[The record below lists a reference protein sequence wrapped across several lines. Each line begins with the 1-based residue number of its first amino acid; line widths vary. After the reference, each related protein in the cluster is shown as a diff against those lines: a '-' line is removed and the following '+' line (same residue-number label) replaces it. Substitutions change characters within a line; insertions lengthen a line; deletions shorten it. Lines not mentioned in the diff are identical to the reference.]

1 MGTDAAGVFLAGN
14 LQRLSVVV
22 LTDAGLSQ
30 RLGVAPLQLGEVN
43 HGAVRQDDL
52 RINPISPVT
61 GVAIQLGDHEEELL
75 RAVEISR
82 EVHQT
87 ELILG
92 EHTGRLD
99 DRLRRRS
106 GSQRGETKKGQ
117 QGSVGLA

>member
-106 GSQRGETKKGQ
+106 GSQCGETKKGQ
-117 QGSVGLA
+117 QGGVGLA